1 MIERK
6 KYIRIWRTS
15 CCDGRSTA
23 KGEQYPDQM
32 EREGVKLQS
41 KVRVYL
47 WSKGTPLVHL
57 TRDYGTWGSQINP
70 SRFNHRPMIII
81 LRTNL
86 NDIRDKMQV
95 SKNTEIKIKH
105 PSKQEGCRIT
115 IRRNPPNC
123 RSNPSSLKGGNAAE
137 RVCIVEVE
145 SYTMVMAPIKMK
157 E

>member
-1 MIERK
+1 
-6 KYIRIWRTS
+6 
-15 CCDGRSTA
+15 
-23 KGEQYPDQM
+23 
-32 EREGVKLQS
+32 
-41 KVRVYL
+41 
-47 WSKGTPLVHL
+47 
-57 TRDYGTWGSQINP
+57 
-70 SRFNHRPMIII
+70 MIII
-81 LRTNL
+81 LMTNL

-137 RVCIVEVE
+137 RVCIVKVE